1 MKISAFFVAIAMTVL
16 TVASCGVLGQSS
28 TTATTA
34 TTAVSGSTSGQQA
47 GAALKTLYTQYK
59 TDGKNLNMS
68 NMQNMLRG
76 KTAHVVQCFCKII
89 YCLVGQ
95 AIHNINTL
103 ATLAKNVEGLKE
115 MSDKTAFYKDFA
127 AGLILGSNN
136 LVTNTTSNTVTSAL
150 AGLAK
155 NVNLSDLAAVTS
167 GSVSDVATKGT
178 EVINNASDIVSS
190 VTNILKIFK

>member
-59 TDGKNLNMS
+59 TDGKLDVTNLN
-68 NMQNMLRG
+68 N
-76 KTAHVVQCFCKII
+76 II
-89 YCLVGQ
+89 
-95 AIHNINTL
+95 NL